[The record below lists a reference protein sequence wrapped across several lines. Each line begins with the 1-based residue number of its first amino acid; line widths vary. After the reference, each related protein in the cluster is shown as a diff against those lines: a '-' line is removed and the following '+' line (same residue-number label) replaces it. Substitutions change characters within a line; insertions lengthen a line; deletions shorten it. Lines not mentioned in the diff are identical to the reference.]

1 MYLRQSLIAAATTM
15 ALVAC
20 GGGDST
26 APADT
31 PTATTPATSTPSPL
45 APDFP
50 NLNACITN
58 NWIMGAEQVV
68 KGLEAVGG
76 GVNFTG
82 TGSQTSVFSAGGR
95 YSGTSAFTVNFT
107 RGGTSGTS
115 QYTGPASGTW
125 SVDGDRLTITRTSSS
140 VIVTTT
146 IGGVSTSVGSGVGS
160 PSTVKVISCTPATLT
175 YDQTLSSG
183 TVVRIVLVAG

>member
-76 GVNFTG
+76 GVNCRFAVAAAG
-82 TGSQTSVFSAGGR
+82 VSLGFAGGQ
-95 YSGTSAFTVNFT
+95 SDVSDG
-107 RGGTSGTS
+107 
-115 QYTGPASGTW
+115 
-125 SVDGDRLTITRTSSS
+125 VDGLLF
-140 VIVTTT
+140 
-146 IGGVSTSVGSGVGS
+146 
-160 PSTVKVISCTPATLT
+160 P
-175 YDQTLSSG
+175 
-183 TVVRIVLVAG
+183 